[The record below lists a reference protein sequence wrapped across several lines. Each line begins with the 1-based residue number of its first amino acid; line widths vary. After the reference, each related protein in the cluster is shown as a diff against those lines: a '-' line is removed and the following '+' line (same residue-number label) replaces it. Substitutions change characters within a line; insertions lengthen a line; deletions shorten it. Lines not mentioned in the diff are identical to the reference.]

1 MPLRLDSRCLTP
13 PPDDPSRP
21 AFTIDRN
28 DRAYVKQYANLY
40 WLRLVVLRPRVLKN
54 AKAKWNEAK
63 DSPQHVPRMLD
74 VKAGVQ
80 CYIIGTVYMDMPL
93 KPNVLED
100 LAREHY
106 IAAPPPRRKFC
117 SVSDEIMLED
127 ESGRVRLVGPA
138 IEKAAGTFVTGKAS
152 SFSKNAFSCLKEKR
166 PTLIIERAGTIM
178 AALGK
183 ELPSGDF
190 HVTDFCY
197 AGLPPPA
204 PITEDAD
211 AMNVSDEDRPEE
223 WVAIV
228 SGLEMGDGDRTQE
241 MRRELLVEYLLG
253 ELGGNEHSEE
263 AAKITR
269 VILAGNSMAQPE
281 PIDDAATS
289 QNNGTSSTSTEKKPK
304 RYGYDASIYSAKPAS
319 ALDAWLEQILP
330 SMNVD
335 LMSGESDPVA
345 PTMPQAKLHPAML
358 PLASGYEGFKSR
370 TNPSWFQI
378 GRANF
383 LGTSGQPLD
392 DIFKYLTSED
402 RLGVAIKTLEW
413 SHIAPT
419 CPDTLWCYPFSDRD
433 PFILH
438 STPQVYF
445 ISNQSKFE
453 TQLLE
458 HPSPQAGSEPLRTRV
473 ILVPKFSQTGQ
484 VVLVNSRSLEVK
496 LVGFEV

>member
-1 MPLRLDSRCLTP
+1 MPLRLDSHSLTP

-40 WLRLVVLRPRVLKN
+40 WLRLVVLRKRVLQN
-54 AKAKWNEAK
+54 AKGKWAESKN
-63 DSPQHVPRMLD
+63 SPQHVPRMLD
-74 VKAGVQ
+74 VKAGVE

-100 LAREHY
+100 LARE
-106 IAAPPPRRKFC
+106 FC
-117 SVSDEIMLED
+117 SVSDEVMLED

-138 IEKAAGTFVTGKAS
+138 IERAAGTFVT
-152 SFSKNAFSCLKEKR
+152 
-166 PTLIIERAGTIM
+166 GTIM

-204 PITEDAD
+204 PITEDPD
-211 AMNVSDEDRPEE
+211 AMNILDEDRPSE

-253 ELGGNEHSEE
+253 ELGGNEVCSSSLLWFAWGRSLNAFFMVDAIFPQDSEE
-263 AAKITR
+263 VAKITR

-281 PIDDAATS
+281 PIDESTPSQTNGASAT
-289 QNNGTSSTSTEKKPK
+289 TTEKKPK
-304 RYGYDASIYSAKPAS
+304 RYGYDASVYSAKPAS

-330 SMNVD
+330 SMSVD
-335 LMSGESDPVA
+335 LMAGESDPVA

-370 TNPSWFQI
+370 TNPTWFQI
-378 GRANF
+378 GQANF

-402 RLGVAIKTLEW
+402 RLGVAVKTLEW

-419 CPDTLWCYPFSDRD
+419 CPDTLCAWCYPFSDRD

-438 STPQVYF
+438 STPQIYF
-445 ISNQSKFE
+445 ISNQPEFE
-453 TQLLE
+453 TQLIE
-458 HPSPQAGSEPLRTRV
+458 SRQEGGGDSIKTRI

-484 VVLVNSRSLEVK
+484 VVLVNSRTLEVK
-496 LVGFEV
+496 VVGIEV

>member
-138 IEKAAGTFVTGKAS
+138 IEKAAGTFVTG
-152 SFSKNAFSCLKEKR
+152 
-166 PTLIIERAGTIM
+166 TIM

-183 ELPSGDF
+183 ELSSGDF

-289 QNNGTSSTSTEKKPK
+289 QNNGTSLTSTEKKPK